1 MKKLFCLGKITF
13 YYKMIVNYY
22 LVCYTNIVIKFRGGL
37 DMTTKIYSID
47 DIKRILSEV
56 LNDTE
61 VEKAILFGSYAKNTP
76 TQTSDIDILIDSNGK
91 IKGLKFFAIIDMIR
105 EKFDKDVDVIE
116 RTEIDKESKIE
127 KEIEKTGVVIYEK

>member
-1 MKKLFCLGKITF
+1 
-13 YYKMIVNYY
+13 
-22 LVCYTNIVIKFRGGL
+22 
-37 DMTTKIYSID
+37 MTTKIYSID

-105 EKFDKDVDVIE
+105 EKLDKDVDVIE